1 MRRFLIVFLLVPLI
15 AVTVAYAGLKIL
27 IKPEEVRDW
36 ITGSLSRQIGVE
48 ITLGQVKPS
57 LWPFGVRIADAQ
69 IANPAPDADAP
80 FATLES
86 GEISLRLRSLLKKQ
100 IELSGA
106 SLHGLALTIVRDEN
120 GELVLSLPGK
130 SDSGAPGEAESPEG
144 QKRRAPLADFALL
157 LSSAQIDNSSLRIVD
172 RATGLEH
179 TIRNIELSTDL
190 QVGNGGND
198 VAARGVG
205 FFEGIVT
212 PEVPE
217 GVPLLIVEY
226 DLEVKPAAGTL
237 SVRTAA
243 VKLGDLGVRVS
254 GELSDYETS
263 PRGELAIA
271 SPGLKIGDLLSLV
284 PASAW
289 SETGPLQATGSV
301 DLAGTVTLRGE
312 DPPAY
317 SIGLDVEGVRVE
329 NLLPGPIDD
338 LAGKINVTEKEVR
351 IDGLTASFDG
361 EPFQVNGTV
370 VPAEDPGF
378 DLRIDGGLDLALV
391 AKLGMLPPGSSLAGF
406 VTADLRAQKTEGD
419 PRSLAMDGTA
429 DVKNMRFAS
438 PDLGVPIENVNG
450 KFRLSGDVIRADSIS
465 MKMGRTK
472 MRASLTASDPFGT
485 PNITLSGS
493 ANVIDLDQLFPVELA
508 ERKTVAAAGAPA
520 GTVSGAPAAPIV
532 PPLPNVRASGTFRA
546 DSVYTGGN
554 KLAGVTM
561 QYTMAGEEAKT
572 DLRMKSGLFGAVA
585 VQDASGDITVK
596 GGVASGPLKAA
607 KAMAGVVPLTNASAN
622 LRAEGD
628 RVEIRGLRA
637 SVYQGSLTGDVTVTL
652 DAKRV
657 PTYEAA
663 MKAKDW
669 EANDFLTDLTPA
681 KNILYGKFEMDSE
694 WSGRGVLPEEALK
707 NLKGSGKATT
717 LNGELRNL
725 EALNAVANL
734 LGMNELKQ
742 QKFRSMFTNFEVK
755 DGKLH
760 TDEVTMQS
768 TDADWRATG
777 GVSFAGDLD
786 YVISATLSPALSQK
800 LKQKQALTGLL
811 ANSEG
816 RIVLDFVVK
825 GDTKKPKVS
834 FDPTKS
840 AAANGSN
847 AIGAIL
853 ESVDKDGAITGAIND
868 LLSGGAKDAGKT
880 VDKFLG
886 GFLNK
891 KKPAEPKAIPDSAE
905 TPQ

>member
-1 MRRFLIVFLLVPLI
+1 MRRFLIIFLLVPLAALI
-15 AVTVAYAGLKIL
+15 VAYGGLKIL
-27 IKPEEVRDW
+27 VKPEEVRDW
-36 ITGSLSRQIGVE
+36 ITGNLSRQLGVE
-48 ITLGQVKPS
+48 ISMGQVKPS
-57 LWPFGVRIADAQ
+57 LWPFGVRIADGR

-86 GEISLRLRSLLKKQ
+86 GEISLRLRSLLKRR

-106 SLHGLALTIVRDEN
+106 ALHGLALTIVRDEN
-120 GELVLSLPGK
+120 GDLVLSKPRE
-130 SDSGAPGEAESPEG
+130 GEAEVVVDTSASK
-144 QKRRAPLADFALL
+144 KRNPFADFALL

-172 RATGLEH
+172 RATGVEH

-190 QVGNGGND
+190 QVENGGAD

-212 PEVPE
+212 PEVPA

-226 DLEVKPAAGTL
+226 DLAVKPVEGTL

-243 VKLGDLGVRVS
+243 IKLGDLGVRVS
-254 GELSDYETS
+254 GELSDYETA
-263 PRGELAIA
+263 PRGELTIA

-289 SETGPLQATGSV
+289 SETGPLQATGNV
-301 DLAGTVTLRGE
+301 DLAGSVTLRGE
-312 DPPAY
+312 DLPAY
-317 SIGLDVEGVRVE
+317 SIGLDVENVRVE
-329 NLLPGPIDD
+329 NLLPGAIENVT
-338 LAGKINVTEKEVR
+338 GKVNVTETEVR
-351 IDGLTASFDG
+351 IDGLTARFDG
-361 EPFQVNGTV
+361 QPFQVNGTF
-370 VPAEDPGF
+370 VPGEDPGF
-378 DLRIDGGLDLALV
+378 DLRIDGGLDLAIV

-406 VTADLRAQKTEGD
+406 VTADLRAQKNAGD

-438 PDLGVPIENVNG
+438 PDLGVPIEKVNG
-450 KFRLSGDVIRADSIS
+450 RFRLTGDVIRADSIS
-465 MKMGRTK
+465 MTMGRSK
-472 MRASLTASDPFGT
+472 LRASLTASDPFGT
-485 PNITLSGS
+485 PNIALSGT
-493 ANVIDLDQLFPVELA
+493 ANVIDLDQLFPLELA
-508 ERKTVAAAGAPA
+508 ERKAAAAGTRS
-520 GTVSGAPAAPIV
+520 GSVGGAPAVPIV

-572 DLRMKSGLFGAVA
+572 ELKMKSGLFGTVA

-607 KAMAGVVPLTNASAN
+607 KAKAGVVPLTNASAN

-652 DAKRV
+652 DAKRI
-657 PTYEAA
+657 PTYEVA

-681 KNILYGKFEMDSE
+681 KNILYGKFEMDSK

-707 NLKGSGKATT
+707 NLKGTGKATT

-742 QKFRSMFTNFEVK
+742 QKFRSMFTVFEVK

-760 TDEVTMQS
+760 TDEIVMKS
-768 TDADWRATG
+768 ADADWRATG
-777 GVSFAGDLD
+777 GVSFAGNLD

-800 LKQKQALTGLL
+800 LKQKSALTGLL

-825 GDTKKPKVS
+825 GDAKKPKVS
-834 FDPTKS
+834 YDPTKS
-840 AAANGSN
+840 AAANSSN
-847 AIGAIL
+847 AIGTIL
-853 ESVDKDGAITGAIND
+853 ESVDKDGQITGAINE
-868 LLSGGAKDAGKT
+868 LLQGDPKDAGKT
-880 VDKFLG
+880 VDKLLG

-891 KKPAEPKAIPDSAE
+891 KKAADPKTAPAAPDSAKK
-905 TPQ
+905 PQ